1 MSQKRR
7 NSRSGCRVQR
17 GVRTKNTGVAQREAQ
32 REAQGWRRGG
42 AGVALAHGVAQGW
55 RRGGAGVAQG
65 LRRGCA
71 GVAQVWRRCGAG
83 VTSTQ
88 QPTAIKTATTTTTA
102 TIPNKRPDRRQRNQ
116 AHGQTRRPGR
126 GRWCSIAS
134 PPAPCVLCLA
144 ERRRLAVAGMSP
156 RRNRPPPAL
165 RTPSVPF
172 TKPHRAT
179 AGRRASFAALRNAM
193 SVIGTVSS
201 DHRFRP
207 ARAIASGERAAGLL
221 HEVGYIACHARQ
233 TRHARRSS
241 RARTRISSPLR
252 ARHHRFPPPPRTT
265 GTRALLRRRRS
276 LDRSI
281 ARTGCGV
288 GGGGGVQLHRASRAS
303 RARACTSSPRI
314 ARVITAPLPRCH
326 PCARAA
332 AAAALSRLLACS
344 RARWRRRWGWGRRWR
359 LRGMTR
365 ALTRALTNRRAPH
378 HSVRV

>member
-1 MSQKRR
+1 M
-7 NSRSGCRVQR
+7 RV
-17 GVRTKNTGVAQREAQ
+17 
-32 REAQGWRRGG
+32 GWRRGCE
-42 AGVALAHGVAQGW
+42 
-55 RRGGAGVAQG
+55 GVAQG
-65 LRRGCA
+65 LRRGGA

-88 QPTAIKTATTTTTA
+88 QPTAIKTAATTTAA

-172 TKPHRAT
+172 IKPHRAT

-207 ARAIASGERAAGLL
+207 ARAIASAIRE
-221 HEVGYIACHARQ
+221 
-233 TRHARRSS
+233 
-241 RARTRISSPLR
+241 LR
-252 ARHHRFPPPPRTT
+252 F
-265 GTRALLRRRRS
+265 GTREHFPQEHRSARERRPLKAPGAHSSQRAGSTAS
-276 LDRSI
+276 LHRPPVHRNHCGRNSEIYDEI
-281 ARTGCGV
+281 AVSHMARCLTP
-288 GGGGGVQLHRASRAS
+288 GGGPGGGAHL
-303 RARACTSSPRI
+303 
-314 ARVITAPLPRCH
+314 
-326 PCARAA
+326 
-332 AAAALSRLLACS
+332 
-344 RARWRRRWGWGRRWR
+344 
-359 LRGMTR
+359 
-365 ALTRALTNRRAPH
+365 ALT
-378 HSVRV
+378 

>member
-1 MSQKRR
+1 
-7 NSRSGCRVQR
+7 
-17 GVRTKNTGVAQREAQ
+17 VAQGR
-32 REAQGWRRGG
+32 RRGG
-42 AGVALAHGVAQGW
+42 AWGC
-55 RRGGAGVAQG
+55 AGVAQG

-102 TIPNKRPDRRQRNQ
+102 TVPNKRPDRRQRNQ

-172 TKPHRAT
+172 IKPHRAT

-207 ARAIASGERAAGLL
+207 ARAIASAIRELRFGTREHFPQEHRSARERRPLKAPGAHSSQRAGSTTSLPPP
-221 HEVGYIACHARQ
+221 
-233 TRHARRSS
+233 TRPPK
-241 RARTRISSPLR
+241 PLR
-252 ARHHRFPPPPRTT
+252 SQFRN
-265 GTRALLRRRRS
+265 L
-276 LDRSI
+276 
-281 ARTGCGV
+281 
-288 GGGGGVQLHRASRAS
+288 
-303 RARACTSSPRI
+303 
-314 ARVITAPLPRCH
+314 
-326 PCARAA
+326 
-332 AAAALSRLLACS
+332 
-344 RARWRRRWGWGRRWR
+344 
-359 LRGMTR
+359 
-365 ALTRALTNRRAPH
+365 
-378 HSVRV
+378 